1 MSAPVGAVAPRDRRV
16 TINCGGTL
24 SQISLSLLQAHPLT
38 LLARLTAALPAVAP
52 AYAAAAGEL
61 FLDRDPAS
69 FAVVLNWYRYGKLAP
84 PTSLPPDLL
93 ADDIVYFGLPVLSD
107 AARQPSAAAM
117 GSDGAMA
124 GSSPPF
130 VPGLSKFNSYAV
142 SPRAGGVSGA
152 MPAVSRAN
160 SQFGSEESVPTL
172 LSQPSFAPQLSH
184 MASLHAPAPAANYMS
199 VDESNSTVVPVVNI
213 LPPTPPVLST
223 ANSMAPTGP
232 AQLQQQ
238 RSIVAAPMLIHQLS
252 GGGANLMG
260 SLQRTLSPIAA
271 TNYLSLGAE
280 DVNVAAVPIAPTTQR
295 AASAIVAP
303 QQPQQ
308 PQQPS
313 QPSSGAVTP
322 ITQPALAKALSQP
335 MISGDMAPAA
345 GAASAA
351 AVPSTTTAAPSS
363 AASGS
368 TAATSAAVPSPS
380 ASAAISVVAAP
391 AAAVAPAH
399 SPPAAA
405 AAAPRPRVPFD
416 LAIEMLSCFKD
427 VNRVQ
432 ALALLDA
439 PTVAK
444 HAAGDYFSADVAA
457 AAAAPSAGGGG
468 GGDEGS
474 YLFRYCNDPD
484 ERLSDGSVNRDL
496 FVLSYLHQRKMYNTK
511 IFRHFLGPNNS
522 IGASTLHGYVLSD
535 EKHPLRKD
543 QTHTSLITLTHAII
557 GTHAKALAL
566 E

>member
-1 MSAPVGAVAPRDRRV
+1 
-16 TINCGGTL
+16 
-24 SQISLSLLQAHPLT
+24 
-38 LLARLTAALPAVAP
+38 LP
-52 AYAAAAGEL
+52 
-61 FLDRDPAS
+61 
-69 FAVVLNWYRYGKLAP
+69 
-84 PTSLPPDLL
+84 
-93 ADDIVYFGLPVLSD
+93 LPVDAIASD
-107 AARQPSAAAM
+107 AARQPSTAAM

-142 SPRAGGVSGA
+142 SPRAGGGIGA

-160 SQFGSEESVPTL
+160 SQFGSEDSVPTL

-184 MASLHAPAPAANYMS
+184 MTSLHAPVPAANYMS
-199 VDESNSTVVPVVNI
+199 VDESDGSSGVVPVVNI

-223 ANSMAPTGP
+223 ANSMAPAGP

-252 GGGANLMG
+252 GSGANLMG

-280 DVNVAAVPIAPTTQR
+280 DVHVAAVPIVPTTQR
-295 AASAIVAP
+295 AASAIVAS

-308 PQQPS
+308 QLQPS
-313 QPSSGAVTP
+313 QSSSGAATP
-322 ITQPALAKALSQP
+322 IAQPALAKALSQP
-335 MISGDMAPAA
+335 TVSSDVAPAVG

-351 AVPSTTTAAPSS
+351 APSLPSS
-363 AASGS
+363 AASAS
-368 TAATSAAVPSPS
+368 TAATSAAVASFPSSP
-380 ASAAISVVAAP
+380 AGVPAAATPAAAAP
-391 AAAVAPAH
+391 APSPAPA
-399 SPPAAA
+399 PAAA
-405 AAAPRPRVPFD
+405 AAVPRPRVPFD
-416 LAIEMLSCFKD
+416 LSIEMLSCFKD

-439 PTVAK
+439 PTAAK
-444 HAAGDYFSADVAA
+444 HAAGDYFAADAA
-457 AAAAPSAGGGG
+457 AAAAASAPNAGA

-484 ERLSDGSVNRDL
+484 ERLADGCVNRDL

-522 IGASTLHGYVLSD
+522 LGASTMQGFVLSD
-535 EKHPLRKD
+535 EKNPTRKD

-557 GTHAKALAL
+557 GTYSCSNETSSIL
-566 E
+566 ER